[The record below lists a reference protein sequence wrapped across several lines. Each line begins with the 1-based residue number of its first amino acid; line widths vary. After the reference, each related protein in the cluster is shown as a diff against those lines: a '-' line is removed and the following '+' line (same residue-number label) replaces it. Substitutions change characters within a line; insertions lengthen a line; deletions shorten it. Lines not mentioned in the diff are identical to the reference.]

1 MARLAQLA
9 ALQSGSTG
17 SLPMAVGGA
26 GPILAVRLICLGD
39 NGCWQAQQ
47 LLQLRDLTTAP
58 SLFLRDAGAATGNGV
73 QAALTSSR
81 ATLLGSS
88 LPSTQHVRAGAT
100 H

>member
-9 ALQSGSTG
+9 ALQSGSSG
-17 SLPMAVGGA
+17 SLPVAVA
-26 GPILAVRLICLGD
+26 GSGPALAVRLTCLGD

-47 LLQLRDLTTAP
+47 LLQLRDLKTAP
-58 SLFLRDAGAATGNGV
+58 SLFLCDAGAATGNGV
-73 QAALTSSR
+73 QAALTS
-81 ATLLGSS
+81 ALLGSS